1 MKKRLK
7 NAKIFIEN
15 PQKMKIGQKFK
26 IPALLV
32 FFYVSLRVCIQ
43 NFRVLAPTLMDLLV
57 FF

>member
-32 FFYVSLRVCIQ
+32 FFYVSWEYVYQISG
-43 NFRVLAPTLMDLLV
+43 F
-57 FF
+57 